1 MKRLF
6 GPRASTRGNTLVR
19 RIVCA
24 IALIVALTLAVA
36 PLASQGMLPM
46 RFAVHAQNHAQN
58 ADSSLAALNSLQS
71 LQSPQSLQSDTANST
86 TSTAIA
92 PAVSNSNT
100 ANSTGAIHATPIAD
114 TTPTPTAA
122 SAAPVDASDNGV
134 TIKLFDYNTERYP
147 RGRLT
152 VPSINDNGHAMK
164 FGDVYD
170 TYNWLGKIY
179 DSNCWHPLMDHNWN
193 CWTGRPDEVAH
204 PGIVANKLTGGYP
217 TLNPTVTNSN
227 ESLDYLF
234 GGATDKAVTQYPVSG
249 GLLMLNSTGAYQFDS
264 SKQYARYDSS
274 TGRFVLTDGA
284 RNTTQSAVPNFTPF
298 NKRSDTSYN
307 YSFGMSIESKFYMP
321 KDGKINGSDMVF
333 TFSGDDDMWLF
344 IDGALAIDLGGIHG
358 DRGASIDFAT
368 GAITYEQGAASWWQV
383 TRPATLSDALQRAGL
398 TWDSSDFSQH
408 TFKLFY
414 LERGGGGSNCRM
426 SFNLPT
432 IPEGTLE
439 LGKTVDFGS
448 AVPIDNTAFR
458 FAAYLDYDGTE
469 SGSDFERFS
478 GKYDVVDSRGAS
490 VASNLDATDGVITL
504 HNGQVARLKAPPGKT
519 IRANTRYYVTELGV
533 DGTNYTA
540 SVSGMRLTRE
550 ATGMSTPTLE
560 VQKVSHLGFVNTV
573 ASGNTFTA
581 YVAKQCSN
589 CPSDTVNYMLVTI
602 GGVPFSGAYTVSD
615 ATHTGSAGTTSTT
628 TNGILTLKPGQTAT
642 IPGIVGGNSVA
653 VREVDS
659 TGAAFSVAGFKAPQY
674 AMTGTAL
681 SGTASTPADGGV
693 SGTAASGSKLPSNA
707 SLDVTVTNQAKSV
720 QIGGFAKLH
729 KTVTRDA
736 GAADAQAWRDG
747 DIFSFRLVPIDARG
761 NESYG
766 LPMPS
771 ECTGATAANPCTITI
786 AKPAAAAGGGSNAL
800 DSATADF
807 GTLTFVTMGTFR
819 YRVTEVT
826 GDTTLQQVYH
836 YSKATYD
843 IVVTVT
849 DGAASGSANPNELAA
864 TMAVTRTVND
874 DGTPAASTVAQN
886 ALLEFTNTSFQA
898 RMLPLTGSRSEALW
912 TVAAAVLAALTL
924 IACLVY
930 AMVRRI
936 LEPVRCAEG
945 SDDPLRHA
953 DSSAS
958 EESHAVADSSHAVV
972 QQQPEKKARR

>member
-1 MKRLF
+1 MALAF
-6 GPRASTRGNTLVR
+6 ALMPLV
-19 RIVCA
+19 
-24 IALIVALTLAVA
+24 T
-36 PLASQGMLPM
+36 
-46 RFAVHAQNHAQN
+46 
-58 ADSSLAALNSLQS
+58 ADSASA
-71 LQSPQSLQSDTANST
+71 
-86 TSTAIA
+86 
-92 PAVSNSNT
+92 
-100 ANSTGAIHATPIAD
+100 AD

-134 TIKLFDYNTERYP
+134 TIKLFDYNMDRQYSH
-147 RGRLT
+147 RVWQDVLT

-164 FGDVYD
+164 FGDVYG
-170 TYNWLGKIY
+170 TYSGLRGRIY
-179 DSNCWHPLMDHNWN
+179 DSNCWHLASPERNQNWN

-204 PGIVANKLTGGYP
+204 PGIVANKLTDGYP
-217 TLNPTVTNSN
+217 TLNPTVTKSR

-284 RNTTQSAVPNFTPF
+284 RSTTHSAVPNFTPF
-298 NKRSDTSYN
+298 NDRSDTSDTPYN

-458 FAAYLDYDGTE
+458 FAAYLDYDGTGN
-469 SGSDFERFS
+469 GSNFERFS

-504 HNGQVARLKAPPGKT
+504 HNGQIARLKAPPGKT

-581 YVAKQCSN
+581 HVAKQCSN
-589 CPSDTVNYMLVTI
+589 CPVDTVNYMLVTI

-642 IPGIVGGNSVA
+642 IAGIVGGNSVA

-659 TGAAFSVAGFKAPQY
+659 TGAVFSVAGFMAPQY

-693 SGTAASGSKLPSNA
+693 SGTAASGSKLPRNS

-720 QIGGFAKLH
+720 HLGGFAKLH
-729 KTVTRDA
+729 KTVTGDA

-747 DIFSFRLVPIDARG
+747 DTFSFRLVPIDAQG

-786 AKPAAAAGGGSNAL
+786 AKPAADAGGGADAL

-836 YSKATYD
+836 YSKAAYD

-930 AMVRRI
+930 AR
-936 LEPVRCAEG
+936 
-945 SDDPLRHA
+945 LRNRTDTAAGITDFIACPNAGTTAANAAAPA
-953 DSSAS
+953 DGR
-958 EESHAVADSSHAVV
+958 
-972 QQQPEKKARR
+972 PEKETRR

>member
-1 MKRLF
+1 MHIFMR
-6 GPRASTRGNTLVR
+6 STSSACAPSR
-19 RIVCA
+19 RSQLGSRSGSQPGAWSFAQHA
-24 IALIVALTLAVA
+24 IAAVVALVMALAFA
-36 PLASQGMLPM
+36 LMPL
-46 RFAVHAQNHAQN
+46 VT
-58 ADSSLAALNSLQS
+58 ADSASA
-71 LQSPQSLQSDTANST
+71 
-86 TSTAIA
+86 
-92 PAVSNSNT
+92 
-100 ANSTGAIHATPIAD
+100 AD
-114 TTPTPTAA
+114 TTPTPAA
-122 SAAPVDASDNGV
+122 APAAPVDASDNGV
-134 TIKLFDYNTERYP
+134 TIKLFDYNTERQYSM
-147 RGRLT
+147 
-152 VPSINDNGHAMK
+152 PSINDNDHAMK
-164 FGDVYD
+164 FGDVYATRSNWWGQISD
-170 TYNWLGKIY
+170 YN
-179 DSNCWHPLMDHNWN
+179 CRHPAMNQNWN
-193 CWTGRPDEVAH
+193 CWTGRPNEVAH
-204 PGIVANKLTGGYP
+204 PGIVTNKLTDGYP

-274 TGRFVLTDGA
+274 TGRFTLTNGA
-284 RNTTQSAVPNFTPF
+284 RSTQSAVPNFTPF

-358 DRGASIDFAT
+358 DRGGSIDFAT
-368 GAITYEQGAASWWQV
+368 GAITYEQGPASWWQV
-383 TRPATLSDALQRAGL
+383 TRPATLSDALQQAGL

-414 LERGGGGSNCRM
+414 LERGGGGSNCYM

-432 IPEGTLE
+432 VPEGTLE

-448 AVPIDNTAFR
+448 AVPIDGTAFR

-469 SGSDFERFS
+469 GGSNFKRFT
-478 GKYDVVDSRGAS
+478 GKYDVVDSRGAL

-533 DGTNYTA
+533 DGTDYTA
-540 SVSGMRLTRE
+540 SVSGMTLTRK
-550 ATGMSTPTLE
+550 AAGMSTPTLE

-581 YVAKQCSN
+581 HVAKQCSN
-589 CPSDTVNYMLVTI
+589 CPADTVNYMLVTI

-615 ATHTGSAGTTSTT
+615 TAQAGGAGPTSTT

-659 TGAAFSVAGFKAPQY
+659 IGAAFSAAGFMAPQY

-681 SGTASTPADGGV
+681 AGTASTPADGGV

-707 SLDVTVTNQAKSV
+707 SLDVTVTNRAKSV

-729 KTVTRDA
+729 KTVTQDA

-747 DIFSFRLVPIDARG
+747 DTFSFRLVPIDARG

-771 ECTGATAANPCTITI
+771 ECNGATAANPCTITI
-786 AKPAAAAGGGSNAL
+786 AKPAANAGGGANAL

-849 DGAASGSANPNELAA
+849 DGAASGSANPNELSA
-864 TMAVTRTVND
+864 TMAVIRTVND
-874 DGTPAASTVAQN
+874 DGTPAADTVAQN

-930 AMVRRI
+930 AR
-936 LEPVRCAEG
+936 
-945 SDDPLRHA
+945 LRNRTDTAAGITDFIACPNAGTTAANAAAPA
-953 DSSAS
+953 DGR
-958 EESHAVADSSHAVV
+958 
-972 QQQPEKKARR
+972 PEKETRR

>member
-1 MKRLF
+1 MRIFMRLVSSACS
-6 GPRASTRGNTLVR
+6 PSRCSRSHS
-19 RIVCA
+19 RINSQSGSHPTAGSFAQHA
-24 IALIVALTLAVA
+24 IAAVVVLVMALAFALMPLVA
-36 PLASQGMLPM
+36 
-46 RFAVHAQNHAQN
+46 
-58 ADSSLAALNSLQS
+58 ADSASA
-71 LQSPQSLQSDTANST
+71 
-86 TSTAIA
+86 
-92 PAVSNSNT
+92 
-100 ANSTGAIHATPIAD
+100 AD
-114 TTPTPTAA
+114 TTPPPTAA
-122 SAAPVDASDNGV
+122 PAAPPADASNNGV
-134 TIKLFDYNTERYP
+134 TIKLFDYNTDRQY
-147 RGRLT
+147 R

-164 FGDVYD
+164 FGDIYD
-170 TYNWLGKIY
+170 TYSGWLGQIH
-179 DSNCWHPLMDHNWN
+179 DSRCLHPAMNHNWN
-193 CWTGRPDEVAH
+193 CWTGSPDEVAH
-204 PGIVANKLTGGYP
+204 PGIVANKLTDGYP
-217 TLNPTVTNSN
+217 TLNPTVTNSS

-274 TGRFVLTDGA
+274 TGRFTLTDGA
-284 RNTTQSAVPNFTPF
+284 RSTQSSAPNFTPF
-298 NKRSDTSYN
+298 NNRSDTSYN
-307 YSFGMSIESKFYMP
+307 YSFGMSVESKFYMP
-321 KDGKINGSDMVF
+321 KGGKINGSDMVF
-333 TFSGDDDMWLF
+333 TFSGDDDVWLF

-358 DRGASIDFAT
+358 DRGGSINFAT

-383 TRPATLSDALQRAGL
+383 TRPATLSDALQRAGM
-398 TWDSSDFSQH
+398 TWDSSDFIQH

-414 LERGGGGSNCRM
+414 LERGDGGSNCHMR
-426 SFNLPT
+426 FNLPT

-448 AVPIDNTAFR
+448 AVPIDGTAFR

-469 SGSDFERFS
+469 GGSNFKRFT
-478 GKYDVVDSRGAS
+478 GKYDVVDSRGAL

-519 IRANTRYYVTELGV
+519 IRSNTRYYVTELGV
-533 DGTNYTA
+533 DGTDYTA
-540 SVSGMRLTRE
+540 SVSGMTLTRK
-550 ATGMSTPTLE
+550 AAGMSTPTVE

-581 YVAKQCSN
+581 HVTKQCSN
-589 CPSDTVNYMLVTI
+589 CPVDTVNYMLVTI

-615 ATHTGSAGTTSTT
+615 VTHAGGAGTTGTT

-659 TGAAFSVAGFKAPQY
+659 TGAAFSVAGFMAPQY

-693 SGTAASGSKLPSNA
+693 SGTTASGSALPRNA

-720 QIGGFAKLH
+720 QLGDFAKLH

-747 DIFSFRLVPIDARG
+747 DTFSFRLVPIDARG

-771 ECTGATAANPCTITI
+771 KCIGATAANPCTITI
-786 AKPAAAAGGGSNAL
+786 TKPAAAAGGGANAL
-800 DSATADF
+800 NSATADF
-807 GTLTFVTMGTFR
+807 GTLTFVSVGTFR

-843 IVVTVT
+843 IVMTVT

-924 IACLVY
+924 AACLVY
-930 AMVRRI
+930 AR
-936 LEPVRCAEG
+936 
-945 SDDPLRHA
+945 LRNRTDTAAGITDFIACPNAGTTAANAAAPA
-953 DSSAS
+953 DGR
-958 EESHAVADSSHAVV
+958 
-972 QQQPEKKARR
+972 PEKETRR

>member
-1 MKRLF
+1 MHIFMR
-6 GPRASTRGNTLVR
+6 STSSACAPSR
-19 RIVCA
+19 RSQLGSRSGFQPGAWSFAQHA
-24 IALIVALTLAVA
+24 IAAVVALVMALAFA
-36 PLASQGMLPM
+36 LMPL
-46 RFAVHAQNHAQN
+46 VT
-58 ADSSLAALNSLQS
+58 ADSASA
-71 LQSPQSLQSDTANST
+71 
-86 TSTAIA
+86 
-92 PAVSNSNT
+92 
-100 ANSTGAIHATPIAD
+100 AD
-114 TTPTPTAA
+114 TTPTPAA
-122 SAAPVDASDNGV
+122 APAAPVDASDNGV
-134 TIKLFDYNTERYP
+134 TIKLFDYNTKRQYSM
-147 RGRLT
+147 
-152 VPSINDNGHAMK
+152 PSINDNGHAMK
-164 FGDVYD
+164 FGDVYA
-170 TYNWLGKIY
+170 TRSNWWGEIIDYSCK
-179 DSNCWHPLMDHNWN
+179 HPAVKHNWN
-193 CWTGRPDEVAH
+193 CWTGRPDEVVY
-204 PGIVANKLTGGYP
+204 PGIVANKLTDGYP
-217 TLNPTVTNSN
+217 TLNPTVTNSS

-249 GLLMLNSTGAYQFDS
+249 GLLMLNSKGAYQFDS
-264 SKQYARYDSS
+264 SMQYARYDSS
-274 TGRFVLTDGA
+274 TGRFTLTNGA
-284 RNTTQSAVPNFTPF
+284 RSKQSAVPNFTPF
-298 NKRSDTSYN
+298 NERSDKSYN

-333 TFSGDDDMWLF
+333 TFSGDDDVWLF

-432 IPEGTLE
+432 VPEGTLE

-448 AVPIDNTAFR
+448 AVPIDDTAFR
-458 FAAYLDYDGTE
+458 FAAYLDYDGTGN
-469 SGSDFERFS
+469 GSNFEQFS

-533 DGTNYTA
+533 DGTNYKA
-540 SVSGMRLTRE
+540 SVSGMTLTRK
-550 ATGMSTPTLE
+550 AAGMSTPTVE

-581 YVAKQCSN
+581 HVAKQCSN
-589 CPSDTVNYMLVTI
+589 CPANTVNYMLVTI

-615 ATHTGSAGTTSTT
+615 TANAGGVGATENT

-659 TGAAFSVAGFKAPQY
+659 TGAAFSVAGFMAPQY

-720 QIGGFAKLH
+720 HLGGFAKLH
-729 KTVTRDA
+729 KTVPQDA

-747 DIFSFRLVPIDARG
+747 DTFSFRLVPIDAQG

-786 AKPAAAAGGGSNAL
+786 AKPAAAVGGGADAL

-807 GTLTFVTMGTFR
+807 GTLTFVSVGTFR

-826 GDTTLQQVYH
+826 GDTALQQVYH

-849 DGAASGSANPNELAA
+849 DDATSGSTNPNELAA

-874 DGTPAASTVAQN
+874 DGTPAADTVAQN

-930 AMVRRI
+930 AVVRRI

>member
-1 MKRLF
+1 M
-6 GPRASTRGNTLVR
+6 
-19 RIVCA
+19 
-24 IALIVALTLAVA
+24 
-36 PLASQGMLPM
+36 
-46 RFAVHAQNHAQN
+46 
-58 ADSSLAALNSLQS
+58 
-71 LQSPQSLQSDTANST
+71 
-86 TSTAIA
+86 
-92 PAVSNSNT
+92 
-100 ANSTGAIHATPIAD
+100 
-114 TTPTPTAA
+114 
-122 SAAPVDASDNGV
+122 
-134 TIKLFDYNTERYP
+134 TIKLFDYNTDRSP
-147 RGRLT
+147 R

-164 FGDVYD
+164 FGDIYD
-170 TYNWLGKIY
+170 TYSDWLGQIH
-179 DSNCWHPLMDHNWN
+179 DSNCRHPAMNHNWN
-193 CWTGRPDEVAH
+193 CWTGSPDEVAH
-204 PGIVANKLTGGYP
+204 PGIVANKLADGYP
-217 TLNPTVTNSN
+217 TLNPTVTNSS

-234 GGATDKAVTQYPVSG
+234 GGATDKAVTSYPVSG

-274 TGRFVLTDGA
+274 TGRFTLTDGA
-284 RNTTQSAVPNFTPF
+284 RSTQSSVPNFTPF
-298 NKRSDTSYN
+298 NDRSDKSYN

-321 KDGKINGSDMVF
+321 KGGKINGSDMVF
-333 TFSGDDDMWLF
+333 TFSGDDDVWLF

-358 DRGASIDFAT
+358 VRRGSINFAT
-368 GAITYEQGAASWWQV
+368 GAITYEQGAADWWQV
-383 TRPATLSDALQRAGL
+383 TRPATLSDALQRAGM

-414 LERGGGGSNCRM
+414 LERGKGGSNCHMR
-426 SFNLPT
+426 FNLPT

-448 AVPIDNTAFR
+448 AVPIDGTAFR

-469 SGSDFERFS
+469 GGSNFERFT
-478 GKYDVVDSRGAS
+478 GKYDVVDSRGAL

-504 HNGQVARLKAPPGKT
+504 HNGQVARLKALPGKT

-533 DGTNYTA
+533 DGTDYTA
-540 SVSGMRLTRE
+540 SVSGMTLTHE
-550 ATGMSTPTLE
+550 AAGMSTPTVE
-560 VQKVSHLGFVNTV
+560 VQKVLHLGFVNTV
-573 ASGNTFTA
+573 ASGNTFAAHVT
-581 YVAKQCSN
+581 KQCSD
-589 CPSDTVNYMLVTI
+589 CPADTVNYMLVTI

-615 ATHTGSAGTTSTT
+615 ATHTGSAGTTGTT
-628 TNGILTLKPGQTAT
+628 TNGILTLKPGQMAT
-642 IPGIVGGNSVA
+642 IAGIVGGNSVA

-659 TGAAFSVAGFKAPQY
+659 TGAAFSVAGFMAPQY

-681 SGTASTPADGGV
+681 SGTVTTPADGGV
-693 SGTAASGSKLPSNA
+693 SGITASGSALPSNA

-720 QIGGFAKLH
+720 QLGDFAKLH

-747 DIFSFRLVPIDARG
+747 DTFSFRLVPIDARG

-771 ECTGATAANPCTITI
+771 KCIGATAANPCTITI
-786 AKPAAAAGGGSNAL
+786 TKPVAAAGDGSNAL
-800 DSATADF
+800 DAATADF
-807 GTLTFVTMGTFR
+807 GALTFITMGTFR
-819 YRVTEVT
+819 YRVTEVAGGT
-826 GDTTLQQVYH
+826 ALQQVYH
-836 YSKATYD
+836 YSKAAYD

-849 DGAASGSANPNELAA
+849 DGATSVGANPNELSA

-874 DGTPAASTVAQN
+874 DGTPAADTVEQN
-886 ALLEFTNTSFQA
+886 ALLEFTNTSFQT

-930 AMVRRI
+930 AVVRRI
-936 LEPVRCAEG
+936 LKPVRCTEG
-945 SDDPLRHA
+945 SDDPLWHA

-958 EESHAVADSSHAVV
+958 EESQAAADSSQAVI